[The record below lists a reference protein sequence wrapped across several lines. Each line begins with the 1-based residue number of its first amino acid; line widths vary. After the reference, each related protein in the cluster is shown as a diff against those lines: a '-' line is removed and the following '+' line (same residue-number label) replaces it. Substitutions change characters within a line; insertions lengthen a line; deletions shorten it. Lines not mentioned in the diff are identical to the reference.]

1 MEVHQGWHEEL
12 GRESSFEFAK
22 FEQGNSFLL
31 NKGQTRTG
39 GSLQIITFSQSGKF
53 HSKIV
58 LELSC
63 SCFLLGVIS
72 THLPLM
78 RSN

>member
-1 MEVHQGWHEEL
+1 MKSWG
-12 GRESSFEFAK
+12 ESLPFEFAK

-31 NKGQTRTG
+31 HKGQTRTG
-39 GSLQIITFSQSGKF
+39 RSLQVMNSSQRGKF

-63 SCFLLGVIS
+63 SCFLHGVIS